1 MCTHTHIH
9 TMEYYSAIKKNKW
22 NFTICNNMDSLR
34 GYYDERNMLEK
45 DKYCMLLLVCGI
57 WKNDTNEQIEQKSN
71 RLRDKEN

>member
-1 MCTHTHIH
+1 
-9 TMEYYSAIKKNKW
+9 
-22 NFTICNNMDSLR
+22 MDSLR